1 MRSAGAA
8 TRREVWTLRPPGAGA
23 ASKPRWDTWVLVGL
37 VVALAV
43 PYALAGPRLILDD
56 WFFLRN
62 AHFDGALSAGGA
74 RQLAG
79 RPGAWLLY
87 AFQFGVIGRRPMA
100 LYALQTL
107 ANAAV
112 AVALF
117 AAARRFVHRGV
128 ALGIAAGWVLLPNHA
143 SLSRWFSTFPAVV
156 ALLLVLI
163 GVILL
168 DGDQRRPW
176 LAIGCF
182 GVAALC
188 YEAVIPTAMFVL
200 VVVPVV
206 RRRRLGAETLAGL
219 LALAVITEWVWTHR
233 LYPDTHPAGFDVL
246 FPIHFGSGIAAS
258 GVGSV
263 VLALVAGVAIT
274 AAISR
279 LVLPSFRARTGLPE
293 RLVLVGGV
301 IIGVGSA
308 AFFRWPWTVTGI
320 NDRANIVGSI
330 GAATVWVGIVLM
342 AVRIRRELA
351 VAGVAIAALLVVPA
365 HHQRDLDYLRAGD
378 DAARVLTAAARA
390 PLGPGREVVL
400 DGTAIRSHHETY
412 GLFDWMA
419 PHAVQL
425 VRDDPTVT
433 ARFVRPSSRS
443 IS

>member
-1 MRSAGAA
+1 MKSLAVRARARDEA
-8 TRREVWTLRPPGAGA
+8 RPPLARDRA
-23 ASKPRWDTWVLVGL
+23 VWGL
-37 VVALAV
+37 VILVAALAI

-62 AHFDGALSAGGA
+62 AHFDGVFSAGGS
-74 RQLAG
+74 RQLGG

-87 AFQFGVIGRRPMA
+87 AVQFGMIGRRPMA
-100 LYALQTL
+100 LYALQTV

-112 AVALF
+112 AVAVF
-117 AAARRFVHRGV
+117 AAARRFVDRHLAIAV
-128 ALGIAAGWVLLPNHA
+128 AAVCVLLPNHA

-163 GVILL
+163 GVVVL
-168 DGDQRRPW
+168 DADRRRAW
-176 LAIGCF
+176 LAVVCF
-182 GVAALC
+182 AAAALC
-188 YEAVIPTAMFVL
+188 YEAVIPPAMFAL
-200 VVVPVV
+200 VAVPVV
-206 RRRRLGAETLAGL
+206 RRRRLGAENLAGL
-219 LALAVITEWVWTHR
+219 LALAVVTEWVWTHR
-233 LYPDTHPAGFDVL
+233 LYPDTHPASFAVP

-263 VLALVAGVAIT
+263 VLALVAGAAIT
-274 AAISR
+274 GALLCLA
-279 LVLPSFRARTGLPE
+279 LPSFRDRTGLPE
-293 RLVLVGGV
+293 RLVVAGLV

-320 NDRANIVGSI
+320 NDRANVVGSI
-330 GAATVWVGIVLM
+330 GAATVWVAIGLT
-342 AVRIRRELA
+342 AGRLRREVA
-351 VAGVAIAALLVVPA
+351 IAGVALAALLVVPA

-378 DAARVLTAAARA
+378 DVTRVLTAAAGA
-390 PLGPGREVVL
+390 PLGPDRDVVL

-433 ARFVRPSSRS
+433 ARFVRPAS
-443 IS
+443 